1 MYAIDVYQ
9 NRAVFRFRAMF
20 RFLLSST
27 LLLIVFQANAQLR
40 QRIEVGGGVGMMNY
54 TGDMTR
60 NYQLSSGRPAATV
73 FYRNNI
79 SSVVSLRSALTFGSI
94 SANDKLNPID
104 PAALQRDNSFKLSMM
119 EFSPVFE
126 YHFLDWRSGKNPI
139 RFTPYLMAGGAI
151 FLFTGN
157 KEKPRDYSNMQVAI
171 PFGGGAKFVL
181 NPYWYLAVEIGIRK
195 TFFDYLDNIS
205 DGDPALKNYRYGNP
219 FDTDNYFFTGFTIS
233 HTFYE
238 IPCPSSPYK

>member
-1 MYAIDVYQ
+1 MYATDLYE
-9 NRAVFRFRAMF
+9 NRPYLRFQKMLRHF
-20 RFLLSST
+20 LVPFFLLVGLTAYS
-27 LLLIVFQANAQLR
+27 QLR
-40 QRIEVGGGVGMMNY
+40 QRVEVGGGIGMMNY
-54 TGDMTR
+54 TGDIVR
-60 NYQLSSGRPAATV
+60 NFQLSTGKPAATV

-79 SSVVSLRSALTFGSI
+79 SSVVSLRSSLTFGSI
-94 SANDKLNPID
+94 AASDKRNPID

-157 KEKPRDYSNMQVAI
+157 KEKPKDYSNMQVAI
-171 PFGGGAKFVL
+171 PFGGGAKFVV
-181 NPYWYLAVEIGIRK
+181 NPYWYVAIEIGIRK
-195 TFFDYLDNIS
+195 TFFDYLDNVS

-219 FDTDNYFFTGFTIS
+219 YDKDNYFFTGLTIS

-238 IPCPSSPYK
+238 IPCPSNPYK